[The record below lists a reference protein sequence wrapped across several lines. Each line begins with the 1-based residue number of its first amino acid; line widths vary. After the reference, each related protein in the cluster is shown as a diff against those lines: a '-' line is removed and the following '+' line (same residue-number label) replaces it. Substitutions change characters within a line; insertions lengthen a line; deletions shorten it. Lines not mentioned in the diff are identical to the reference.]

1 VAGVPWVHQSWVGS
15 DERAVKGDQGVHV
28 HRILK
33 RVQGHDGGVQRNED
47 GCGSLRAEAQILEK
61 KQ

>member
-1 VAGVPWVHQSWVGS
+1 MS
-15 DERAVKGDQGVHV
+15 DGRAMKGDQGVHV

-33 RVQGHDGGVQRNED
+33 RVQGYDGGGVQRNEY